1 MLNNILKWTGCVL
14 CSLGALLTSLQKIG
28 IMEPSLINI
37 ILLNISAITYLAW
50 SIRIRETNL
59 IIVNAMVLIC
69 WSVGLIPK
77 ELWQ

>member
-1 MLNNILKWTGCVL
+1 MLDNILKWTGCIL
-14 CSLGALLTSLQKIG
+14 CSSGALLTSLQKIG

-37 ILLNISAITYLAW
+37 ILLNISAIAYLAW

-69 WSVGLIPK
+69 WSVGLVPK